1 MSEQTTT
8 AEETDAGKQPEGSAT
23 GWTLVGQVVSDKMDK
38 TMTVLVER
46 RVKHPLYKK
55 YIRRST
61 KVLAHDEENACR
73 VGDLVSIEQCRPLS
87 KSKSW
92 RLQEILERARQ
103 GGVSA

>member
-1 MSEQTTT
+1 MSEQTSTT
-8 AEETDAGKQPEGSAT
+8 EGAAPGDQPEGSAT
-23 GWTLVGQVVSDKMDK
+23 TRTLVGQVVSDKMDK

-61 KVLAHDEENACR
+61 KLHAHDEENACK
-73 VGDLVSIEQCRPLS
+73 VGDLVSIEPCRPLS

-92 RLQEILERARQ
+92 RLHEILERAR
-103 GGVSA
+103 

>member
-8 AEETDAGKQPEGSAT
+8 AEGADAEKQPAAPT
-23 GWTLVGQVVSDKMDK
+23 TIRTLVGQVVGDKMDK

-61 KVLAHDEENACR
+61 KLHAHDEENTCR
-73 VGDLVSIEQCRPLS
+73 VGDLVSIEPCRPVS

-92 RLQEILERARQ
+92 RLHEILERAR
-103 GGVSA
+103 

>member
-8 AEETDAGKQPEGSAT
+8 AESADAEKQPQGPVT
-23 GWTLVGQVVSDKMDK
+23 IRTLVGQVVSDKMDK

-61 KVLAHDEENACR
+61 KLHAHDEENTCR
-73 VGDLVSIEQCRPLS
+73 VGDLVSIEPCRPVS

-92 RLQEILERARQ
+92 RLHEILERAR
-103 GGVSA
+103 

>member
-1 MSEQTTT
+1 MSEQTSITEGT
-8 AEETDAGKQPEGSAT
+8 APGDQPDGPIT
-23 GWTLVGQVVSDKMDK
+23 RRTLVGQVVSDKMDK

-61 KVLAHDEENACR
+61 KLHAHDEENACK
-73 VGDLVSIEQCRPLS
+73 VGDLVSIEPCRPLS

-92 RLQEILERARQ
+92 RLHEILERAR
-103 GGVSA
+103 

>member
-8 AEETDAGKQPEGSAT
+8 VEDTTGEQQLEGPVAT
-23 GWTLVGQVVSDKMDK
+23 RTLIGQVIGDKMDK
-38 TMTVLVER
+38 TVTVLVER

-61 KVLAHDEENACR
+61 KLHAHDEENTCR
-73 VGDLVSIEQCRPLS
+73 VGDLISIEPCRPLS

-92 RLQEILERARQ
+92 RLHEILERAR
-103 GGVSA
+103 